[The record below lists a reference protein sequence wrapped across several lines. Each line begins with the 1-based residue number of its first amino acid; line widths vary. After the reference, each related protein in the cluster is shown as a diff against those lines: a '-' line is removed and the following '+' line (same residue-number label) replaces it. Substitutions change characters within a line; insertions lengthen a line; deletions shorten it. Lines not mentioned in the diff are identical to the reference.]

1 MWFFFFLGSL
11 MIYVGKSK
19 ALTLTSC
26 TLLILS
32 MSLILSLKKKKRKK
46 NNPTMNDSVLL
57 QFNNNVLLFGRTYTN
72 ELVLCLENIQV
83 LRIKNWGNI
92 HHSGHTTINTS
103 HFQIQAK
110 SPQYCTLPS
119 YSNRW
124 HWCCP
129 FMHVHGD
136 AHMYVQHSTYPA
148 SNRAFIFNDLVRV
161 STANQFAGSCNMAI
175 LNLQHGG
182 WLQTGWAGHFPA
194 SVLHYVLL
202 SF

>member
-1 MWFFFFLGSL
+1 MWLLISHRKAKNWTSADVIFFFFLGSL

-46 NNPTMNDSVLL
+46 TNPTMNDSVLL

-103 HFQIQAK
+103 HFQIQQSHLNTVHYLLIQIDGIDAAH
-110 SPQYCTLPS
+110 SCTS
-119 YSNRW
+119 ME
-124 HWCCP
+124 
-129 FMHVHGD
+129 MHTCMCSTVLT
-136 AHMYVQHSTYPA
+136 QHPTGLLY
-148 SNRAFIFNDLVRV
+148 L
-161 STANQFAGSCNMAI
+161 MI
-175 LNLQHGG
+175 LLGFPLQTNLQGVAT
-182 WLQTGWAGHFPA
+182 WPF
-194 SVLHYVLL
+194 
-202 SF
+202 